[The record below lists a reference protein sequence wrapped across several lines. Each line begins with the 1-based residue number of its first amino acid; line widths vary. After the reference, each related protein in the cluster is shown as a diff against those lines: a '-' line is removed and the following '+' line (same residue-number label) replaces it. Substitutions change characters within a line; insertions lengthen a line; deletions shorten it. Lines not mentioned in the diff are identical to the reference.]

1 MAVLLPGAIALS
13 VLTNA
18 CKRLS
23 PTLKDSG
30 LHIFAENGAEDI
42 HDLTEGSIGFD
53 SFDDGRHGVLRAL
66 GSMAQ
71 LLQAALDS
79 GLVALFAHAV
89 EPRQVRPLA
98 FLVHVEGRN
107 PDPLIHDIVV

>member
-66 GSMAQ
+66 GSTAQ

-79 GLVALFAHAV
+79 GLVALFPHPV
-89 EPRQVRPLA
+89 GPLHVRPLA
-98 FLVHVEGRN
+98 YLVNVERRT
-107 PDPLIHDIVV
+107 PDLLIHTIVV